1 MANTPTVYVL
11 CDANCKWEGMTKE
24 QILTAI
30 AQAVET
36 GTISDIDTGFVQT
49 IKTINGHPLKFF
61 VGEQSEYEALTA
73 EDKQDLFAI
82 ITNDTNKEGIIN
94 AITALTTEVNEV
106 HNGLLDGSFIVKN
119 AENAEIVK
127 ALSSPIKT
135 CEKNIAYGDD
145 TIPLEFERGKTYAV
159 CIEDISISTHTY
171 RTVIVTIPKDGY
183 SLVESSAA
191 YIPMTISE
199 VYKHYPAFLRLVV
212 GGWTMYYIVDGEEQ
226 LAVGSYKFTYHEIAT
241 LV

>member
-94 AITALTTEVNEV
+94 AITALTTEVTEV

-145 TIPLEFERGKTYAV
+145 KIPLEFERGKTYAV
-159 CIEDISISTHTY
+159 CIEDIYVSTHTY
-171 RTVIVTIPKDGY
+171 GTVIVTIPKDGY
-183 SLVESSAA
+183 TLVESSAA
-191 YIPMTISE
+191 YTRHTISGVSK
-199 VYKHYPAFLRLVV
+199 VYPTFLRLIV
-212 GGWTMYYIVDGEEQ
+212 GGWTMYYIVDGVEN
-226 LAVGSYKFTYHEIAT
+226 LAVGNYKFTYHEIAT